1 MIILEIVTK
10 DGERVEV
17 TAQDFKYQ
25 QYDGATIVKGDKYY
39 IDAAVKLG
47 ATKPTKAKK

>member
-10 DGERVEV
+10 DGEKVEV

-39 IDAAVKLG
+39 VDAAVKLG
-47 ATKPTKAKK
+47 ATKPKAKK

>member
-10 DGERVEV
+10 DGEKVVV

-25 QYDGATIVKGDKYY
+25 LYDGATIVKGDKYY
-39 IDAAVKLG
+39 VDAAVKLG
-47 ATKPTKAKK
+47 AIKPKAKSK